1 MTNYLNK
8 ASQFTKAIV
17 EVAKSNGYHDFVE
30 QACNKESQA
39 RFLENI
45 KSFGATDRSGTGNTP
60 ATGSGFLQV
69 NSAPIQV
76 YSQPSGIK
84 DAIVSR
90 GFSFAPNGNLIS
102 GTPGRAFEVEMP
114 TLRFS
119 GRSRYKTFDQ
129 ALDLDDSSVTRGL
142 ASYKLIARR
151 YVVKLPFTTLQGISM
166 NHSLSDMYNIY
177 REQDKVDKQILMDE
191 ILVDNLNPLIGNTSI
206 VNTPL
211 STQASFPLI
220 SSIFDMEASLYS
232 QGVRRVAVL
241 LNYTQATRVADELL
255 GSGVR
260 TDNFSGS
267 TLGGRKFNLAD
278 ANSPY
283 FGTVGAV
290 ELFRTDL
297 IKDEYVTSAG
307 GTITANTGG
316 DKSAM
321 FAFDSSAVANH
332 KGSEEYDKFVVE
344 TETNMV
350 EAITNGGYRLGAV
363 CHAGGVVVEPTRATY
378 VTF

>member
-8 ASQFTKAIV
+8 ARQFTETVIK
-17 EVAKSNGYHDFVE
+17 VAKSNGYDDFVE
-30 QACNKESQA
+30 KACNKESQA
-39 RFLENI
+39 RFLENM
-45 KSFGATDRSGTGNTP
+45 KSFTATDRSGTGNTP

-102 GTPGRAFEVEMP
+102 GTPGRGFEVEMP

-119 GRSRYKTFDQ
+119 GESRYKTFDQ

-142 ASYKLIARR
+142 STYKLIPRR
-151 YVVKLPFTTLQGISM
+151 YVVQLPFTTLQGIST

-177 REQDKVDKQILMDE
+177 REQDKVDKQLLMDR
-191 ILVDNLNPLIGNTSI
+191 ILVDSLNPLIGNTSI
-206 VNTPL
+206 VNASL
-211 STQASFPLI
+211 STQANFPLI
-220 SSIFDMEASLYS
+220 SSIFDMEASLYE
-232 QGVRRVAVL
+232 QGVQTVAVL
-241 LNYTQATRVADELL
+241 VNYKQAKRIADELL
-255 GSGVR
+255 SSGVR

-267 TLGGRKFNLAD
+267 TLGGRKFNLTNS
-278 ANSPY
+278 NSPY
-283 FGTVGAV
+283 YGNIGAV
-290 ELFRTDL
+290 EVFRTNL
-297 IKDEYVTSAG
+297 IKDKYVSSAG
-307 GTITANTGG
+307 AIDANTGG
-316 DKSAM
+316 NKSAM
-321 FAFDSSAVANH
+321 FAFDPSAVANN
-332 KGSEEYDKFVVE
+332 KGSEEYEKFVVE

-350 EAITNGGYRLGAV
+350 RAITNGGCQLAAI

>member
-8 ASQFTKAIV
+8 ASQFTEAVIK
-17 EVAKSNGYHDFVE
+17 VAKLNGYHDFVE

-45 KSFGATDRSGTGNTP
+45 KSFGATDRIGQGNTP
-60 ATGSGFLQV
+60 ATGSGFLQI

-166 NHSLSDMYNIY
+166 NHSLNDMYNIY

-191 ILVDNLNPLIGNTSI
+191 ILVDSLNPIIGNTSI

-211 STQASFPLI
+211 STNAKFPI
-220 SSIFDMEASLYS
+220 VSSIFDMQTSLYS
-232 QGVRRVAVL
+232 QGARRVAVL
-241 LNYTQATRVADELL
+241 LNYMQANRVAEELL
-255 GSGVR
+255 GSDVR
-260 TDNFSGS
+260 VSNYSGF
-267 TLGGRKFNLAD
+267 TEDGRKFNLTD
-278 ANSPY
+278 SNSPY
-283 FGTVGAV
+283 FGNVGAV

-307 GTITANTGG
+307 GAITANSGG
-316 DKSAM
+316 DKSAI

-350 EAITNGGYRLGAV
+350 EAITNGGYRLGAI

>member
-8 ASQFTKAIV
+8 ARQFTEAVIKI
-17 EVAKSNGYHDFVE
+17 AKSEGYHDFVE

-39 RFLENI
+39 RFLENM

-84 DAIVSR
+84 DAIISR

-102 GTPGRAFEVEMP
+102 GTPGRGFEVEMP

-119 GRSRYKTFDQ
+119 GESRYKTFDQ

-142 ASYKLIARR
+142 STYKLIPRR
-151 YVVKLPFTTLQGISM
+151 YVVQLPFTTLQGIST

-177 REQDKVDKQILMDE
+177 REQDKVDKQLLMDR
-191 ILVDNLNPLIGNTSI
+191 ILVDSLNPLVGNTSI
-206 VNTPL
+206 VNTSL
-211 STQASFPLI
+211 STQANFPLI
-220 SSIFDMEASLYS
+220 SSIFDMEASLYE
-232 QGVRRVAVL
+232 QGVQTVAVL
-241 LNYTQATRVADELL
+241 VNYKQAKRIADELL
-255 GSGVR
+255 SSGVR

-267 TLGGRKFNLAD
+267 TLGGRKFNLTNS
-278 ANSPY
+278 NSPY
-283 FGTVGAV
+283 YGNIGAV
-290 ELFRTDL
+290 EVFRTNL
-297 IKDEYVTSAG
+297 IKDEYVSSAG
-307 GTITANTGG
+307 AIDANTGG
-316 DKSAM
+316 NKSAM
-321 FAFDSSAVANH
+321 FAFDPSAVANN
-332 KGSEEYDKFVVE
+332 KGSEEYEKFVVE

-350 EAITNGGYRLGAV
+350 RAITNGGCQLAAI

>member
-8 ASQFTKAIV
+8 ASQFTEAVIKI
-17 EVAKSNGYHDFVE
+17 AKSNGYHDFVE

-39 RFLENI
+39 RFLENM

-102 GTPGRAFEVEMP
+102 GTPGRGFEVEMP

-119 GRSRYKTFDQ
+119 GESRYKTFDQ

-142 ASYKLIARR
+142 STYKLIPRR
-151 YVVKLPFTTLQGISM
+151 YVVQLPFTTLQGIST

-177 REQDKVDKQILMDE
+177 REQDKVDKQLLMDR
-191 ILVDNLNPLIGNTSI
+191 ILVDSLNPLIGNTSI
-206 VNTPL
+206 VNASL
-211 STQASFPLI
+211 STHPDFPLI
-220 SSIFDMEASLYS
+220 SSIFDMEETLYS
-232 QGVRRVAVL
+232 EGAQTVAL
-241 LNYTQATRVADELL
+241 LVSYKTAKRISDELL
-255 GSGVR
+255 SDKIR
-260 TDNFSGS
+260 TNNYSGS
-267 TLGGRKFNLAD
+267 TLKGRQFNLTD
-278 ANSPY
+278 SNSPY
-283 FGTVGAV
+283 FGSIGAV
-290 ELFRTDL
+290 EVFRTNL
-297 IKDEYVTSAG
+297 IKDEYVSSAG
-307 GTITANTGG
+307 AIDANTGG
-316 DKSAM
+316 NKGAM
-321 FAFDSSAVANH
+321 FAFDPSAVANNT
-332 KGSEEYDKFVVE
+332 GSEEYEMFAVE
-344 TETNMV
+344 TEPNRV
-350 EAITNGGYRLGAV
+350 RAIANGGYQLGAV

>member
-8 ASQFTKAIV
+8 ASQFTKTVI

-45 KSFGATDRSGTGNTP
+45 KSFGATDRTGAGNTP

-102 GTPGRAFEVEMP
+102 GTPGRGFEVEMP

-129 ALDLDDSSVTRGL
+129 ALDLDASSVTRGL
-142 ASYKLIARR
+142 STYKLIPRR
-151 YVVKLPFTTLQGISM
+151 YVVQLPFTTLQGIST

-177 REQDKVDKQILMDE
+177 REQDKVDKQLLMDE
-191 ILVDNLNPLIGNTSI
+191 ILVDSLNPLIGNTSI
-206 VNTPL
+206 VNASL
-211 STQASFPLI
+211 STHPDFPLI
-220 SSIFDMEASLYS
+220 SSIFDMEETLYS
-232 QGVRRVAVL
+232 EGAQTVAVL
-241 LNYTQATRVADELL
+241 VSYKTAKRISDELL
-255 GSGVR
+255 SDKIR
-260 TDNFSGS
+260 TNNYSGS
-267 TLGGRKFNLAD
+267 TLGGRNFNLTD
-278 ANSPY
+278 SNSPY
-283 FGTVGAV
+283 FGNIGAV
-290 ELFRTDL
+290 EVFRTNL
-297 IKDEYVTSAG
+297 IKDVYVSSAG
-307 GTITANTGG
+307 AIDANTGG
-316 DKSAM
+316 NKGAM
-321 FAFDSSAVANH
+321 FAFDPSAVANN
-332 KGSEEYDKFVVE
+332 KGSEEYEKFVVE

-350 EAITNGGYRLGAV
+350 RAITNGGCQLAAI
-363 CHAGGVVVEPTRATY
+363 CHAGGVVVEATRATY

>member
-8 ASQFTKAIV
+8 ASQFTEAVIKI
-17 EVAKSNGYHDFVE
+17 AKSNGHHDFVE

-39 RFLENI
+39 RFLENM
-45 KSFGATDRSGTGNTP
+45 KSFGATDRVGTGNTP

-102 GTPGRAFEVEMP
+102 GTPGRGFEVEMP

-119 GRSRYKTFDQ
+119 GESRYKTFDQ

-142 ASYKLIARR
+142 STYKLIPRR
-151 YVVKLPFTTLQGISM
+151 YVVQLPFTTLQGIST

-177 REQDKVDKQILMDE
+177 REQDKVDKQLLMDR
-191 ILVDNLNPLIGNTSI
+191 ILVDSLNPLIGNTSI
-206 VNTPL
+206 VNTSL
-211 STQASFPLI
+211 STQADFPLI
-220 SSIFDMEASLYS
+220 SSIFDMEETLYS
-232 QGVRRVAVL
+232 EGAQTVAVL
-241 LNYTQATRVADELL
+241 VNYKTAKRIADELL
-255 GSGVR
+255 SSGVR

-267 TLGGRKFNLAD
+267 TLGGRKFNLTSS
-278 ANSPY
+278 NSPY

-290 ELFRTDL
+290 EVFRTNL
-297 IKDEYVTSAG
+297 IKDEYVSSAG
-307 GTITANTGG
+307 AIDANTGG
-316 DKSAM
+316 NKGAM
-321 FAFDSSAVANH
+321 FAFDPSAVANN
-332 KGSEEYDKFVVE
+332 KGSEEYEKFVVE

-350 EAITNGGYRLGAV
+350 RAITNGGCQLAAI

>member
-8 ASQFTKAIV
+8 ASQFTEAVIKI
-17 EVAKSNGYHDFVE
+17 AKSNGHHDFVE

-39 RFLENI
+39 KFLENI
-45 KSFGATDRSGTGNTP
+45 KSFGATDRTGAGNTP

-102 GTPGRAFEVEMP
+102 GTPGRGFEVEMP

-119 GRSRYKTFDQ
+119 GESRYKTFDQ

-142 ASYKLIARR
+142 STYKLIPRR
-151 YVVKLPFTTLQGISM
+151 YVVQLPFTTLQGIST

-177 REQDKVDKQILMDE
+177 REQDKVDKQLLMDR
-191 ILVDNLNPLIGNTSI
+191 ILVDSLNPLIGNTSI
-206 VNTPL
+206 VNTSL
-211 STQASFPLI
+211 STQADFPLI
-220 SSIFDMEASLYS
+220 SSIFDMEETLYS
-232 QGVRRVAVL
+232 EGAQTVAVL
-241 LNYTQATRVADELL
+241 VNYKTAKRIADELL
-255 GSGVR
+255 SSGVR

-267 TLGGRKFNLAD
+267 TLGGRKFNLTSS
-278 ANSPY
+278 NSPY

-290 ELFRTDL
+290 EVFRTNL
-297 IKDEYVTSAG
+297 IKDEYVSSAG
-307 GTITANTGG
+307 AIDANTGG
-316 DKSAM
+316 NKGAM
-321 FAFDSSAVANH
+321 FAFDPSAVANN
-332 KGSEEYDKFVVE
+332 KGSEEYEKFVVE

-350 EAITNGGYRLGAV
+350 RAITNGGCQLAAI